1 MIYHVCS
8 TLLMIGFLGLV
19 AQALLGGA
27 HVGHL
32 GQHAGHAHGGHAG
45 HSGAQGHGHAQNPA
59 QHSEGQARAASALW
73 AVLSPLTIF
82 SVCVGMGATGLL
94 LKHLRLPP
102 TWVALAALLG
112 GLLFYGLVIR
122 PLWGFIFQF
131 ASTPSLALEGSV
143 AREAEALSSF
153 DSGGKGLVR
162 LTVDGQIVRILA
174 TLESDERT
182 EAPSIHPG
190 DKLTVTSVDG
200 RTNSC
205 RVARL

>member
-8 TLLMIGFLGLV
+8 TLLMIGVLGLV
-19 AQALLGGA
+19 AQVLLGVA

-32 GQHAGHAHGGHAG
+32 GQHG
-45 HSGAQGHGHAQNPA
+45 GHGHDGHTGHTGTHGHGHNVQR
-59 QHSEGQARAASALW
+59 SEGQTHAASALW

-94 LKHLRLPP
+94 LRHLRLPP
-102 TWVALAALLG
+102 TWVGLAALFG

-131 ASTPSLALEGSV
+131 ASTPSRALEGSV

-153 DSGGKGLVR
+153 DAGGRGLVR
-162 LTVDGQIVRILA
+162 LTVDGQLIRILA
-174 TLESDERT
+174 TLEADERT
-182 EAPSIHPG
+182 EASAVHPG